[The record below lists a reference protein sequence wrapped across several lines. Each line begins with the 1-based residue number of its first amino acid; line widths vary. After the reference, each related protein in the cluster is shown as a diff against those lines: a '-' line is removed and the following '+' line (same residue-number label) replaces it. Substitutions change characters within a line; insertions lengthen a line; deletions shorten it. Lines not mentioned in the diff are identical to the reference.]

1 MVSTAAG
8 MELKETVQNVRSTS
22 GVKNAHYLQERG
34 KWKHPEWPAIN
45 KRWCRWEIQGLKA
58 LARPE
63 LRVEGNLDV
72 YDE

>member
-1 MVSTAAG
+1 M
-8 MELKETVQNVRSTS
+8 
-22 GVKNAHYLQERG
+22 KNAHYLQERG